1 MFLPAFRQAAVHIL
15 NARESHCGEGGE
27 LVGGMAL
34 GGGGEWGDGRWN
46 GTSHRLTTSPPPPRP
61 QGQVG
66 RGVNHTDFWLFALC
80 WVRVRTILL
89 IIITT
94 LVQFC
99 SLVPHSLFD
108 FRIL

>member
-1 MFLPAFRQAAVHIL
+1 M
-15 NARESHCGEGGE
+15 
-27 LVGGMAL
+27 VGGMARVT
-34 GGGGEWGDGRWN
+34 D
-46 GTSHRLTTSPPPPRP
+46 SPPAPPPPSTRP

-94 LVQFC
+94 LVQFF